1 MKTLWFDK
9 VKQCVGWE
17 TADQTR
23 VDELGRCLEDDFTS
37 VIEALGNHLVMF
49 KDTQPLMSN
58 ARFVRR
64 LHSVLRE
71 WLMGLLSGSFD
82 DGYIQARKELVQK
95 LIEVDLTCEDIILLE
110 SLARRELF
118 AAAQA
123 KLNGNPEA
131 LSAAM
136 TVLDKA
142 LCLDLALIYN
152 SYIQARDAQ
161 VERTLLDRFLAIT
174 GFSRTLYENL
184 AEAQNRRM
192 GLRQNRAF

>member
-1 MKTLWFDK
+1 
-9 VKQCVGWE
+9 
-17 TADQTR
+17 
-23 VDELGRCLEDDFTS
+23 
-37 VIEALGNHLVMF
+37 
-49 KDTQPLMSN
+49 MSN
-58 ARFVRR
+58 ARFVQR

-82 DGYIQARKELVQK
+82 DGYIQARKALVQR
-95 LIEVDLTCEDIILLE
+95 LIEVDLTCEDVILLE

-118 AAAQA
+118 ALAQTR
-123 KLNGNPEA
+123 LNGNPDA

-136 TVLDKA
+136 NVLDKA

-152 SYIQARDAQ
+152 GYIQARDAE

-184 AEAQNRRM
+184 AEAQGRRG
-192 GLRQNRAF
+192 GLRQTQTS

>member
-17 TADQTR
+17 TTDQAQ
-23 VDELGRCLEDDFTS
+23 VDELCRCLEADFGS
-37 VIEALGNHLVMF
+37 VIEALGNHLVMY
-49 KDTQPLMSN
+49 KGTQPLMSN
-58 ARFVRR
+58 ARFVQR

-82 DGYIQARKELVQK
+82 DGYIQSRDELVQK
-95 LIEVDLTCEDIILLE
+95 LIEVDLACEDIILLE
-110 SLARRELF
+110 SLARSELF
-118 AAAQA
+118 ALAQA

-136 TVLDKA
+136 SVLDKA

-152 SYIQARDAQ
+152 GYMQARDAEI
-161 VERTLLDRFLAIT
+161 ERTLLDRFLAIT

-184 AEAQNRRM
+184 AEAQNRRTS
-192 GLRQNRAF
+192 LQKTRTH